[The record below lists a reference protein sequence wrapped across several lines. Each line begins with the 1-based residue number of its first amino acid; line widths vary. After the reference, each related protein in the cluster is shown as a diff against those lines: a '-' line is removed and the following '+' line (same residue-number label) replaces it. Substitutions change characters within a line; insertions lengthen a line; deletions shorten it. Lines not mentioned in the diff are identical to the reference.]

1 MGMCGKL
8 GTMVRVFNIDAELW
22 KAFPKCVCGA
32 SPPQS
37 ASSEIRKAFSGEAE
51 VFFRRSGKLLSVET
65 GAF

>member
-22 KAFPKCVCGA
+22 KAFPKCVCGT

-37 ASSEIRKAFSGEAE
+37 ASSSASE
-51 VFFRRSGKLLSVET
+51 VFFRRSGRLLSIEVE
-65 GAF
+65 AF